1 MEILIAILAR
11 LPGFLDQPDL
21 IPGLLL
27 TGAGT
32 SVFLIADNGA
42 QGFRLMTA
50 LFVLTGYAAGAVL
63 TALGLFMIY
72 GVLAP
77 TVAL

>member
-1 MEILIAILAR
+1 MELLTAILAR
-11 LPGFLDQPDL
+11 LPGLLDQPEL

-32 SVFLIADNGA
+32 SVFLIADSGA

-63 TALGLFMIY
+63 TALGLFMTY
-72 GVLAP
+72 GALAP
-77 TVAL
+77 AVAV